1 MRDPFPSDNN
11 DHDPAKTPPESK
23 DDSIEFAEIPK
34 IYHPDTGEILQ
45 KVFIGLLVIGLVLG
59 GFMAFGVIT
68 LMNKAGLFGVPAVEK
83 KSN

>member
-1 MRDPFPSDNN
+1 MRDPFPSNN
-11 DHDPAKTPPESK
+11 NAHPPGKTPPDSQ

-34 IYHPDTGEILQ
+34 IYHPDTGKVLQ

-59 GFMAFGVIT
+59 GFMAVGVIT
-68 LMNKAGLFGVPAVEK
+68 LMNKAGLFGVPPVEK